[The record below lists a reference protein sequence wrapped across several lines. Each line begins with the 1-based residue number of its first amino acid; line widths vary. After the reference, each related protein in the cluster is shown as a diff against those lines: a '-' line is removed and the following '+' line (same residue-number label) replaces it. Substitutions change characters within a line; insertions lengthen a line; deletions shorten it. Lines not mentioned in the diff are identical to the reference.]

1 MTEKI
6 SGFVKP
12 DNINQKTIRL
22 DYLEM
27 FKNYIKSGDVYQF
40 GVYSGVS
47 IRNILCKYR
56 QFNLINNVWG
66 FDSFCGL
73 PLETKEN
80 IAYEV
85 WNEGEFSSC
94 DYLDVNNPVEAA
106 NILKNQIQKEYPE
119 YSLEMIVGFYNE
131 TLKACDVSKMKPASW
146 VDIDV
151 DLYSSTIDVL
161 EFMITNK
168 LIVSGTLVYCDDWK
182 GIEFGEGRAF
192 LEISN
197 KYNLKSNR
205 LIGEGEVLFQIL

>member
-1 MTEKI
+1 MEKI

-12 DNINQKTIRL
+12 DNINQNTIRL

-94 DYLDVNNPVEAA
+94 DYLDVNNPIEAA

-119 YSLEMIVGFYNE
+119 YPLEMIVGFYNE
-131 TLKACDVSKMKPASW
+131 TLKSCDVSKMKPASW

-168 LIVSGTLVYCDDWK
+168 LIVPGTLFYYDDWK
-182 GIEFGEGRAF
+182 DTSFGEGRAHE
-192 LEISN
+192 EICE
-197 KYNLKSNR
+197 KYNIQMQH
-205 LIGEGEVLFQIL
+205 LIGTGERIYVVL